1 MKIGICVPARDQV
14 HTVFAR
20 SLAYLTSRL
29 TAKNIDYEL
38 HIVSGSV
45 IAESRTQLA
54 NEAIENNST
63 HLLWLDTDLHFPPT
77 VVERFLAHNKD
88 IVAAT
93 YSTRYSPYQ
102 SVAFTDPNNI
112 DKRLNA
118 KNGLHK
124 VWAVGMGCMLVNARV
139 FNNIPKPWFYH
150 QYNSKTDN
158 FSGEDIWFCDQANKN
173 NINVYVDADV
183 SMQLAHIGVKANK
196 L

>member
-1 MKIGICVPARDQV
+1 MQLSICVPARDQV

-45 IAESRTQLA
+45 ISQSRTQLA
-54 NEAIENNST
+54 NEALESNAT
-63 HLLWLDTDLHFPPT
+63 HILWLDSDLHFPPT
-77 VVERFLAHNKD
+77 VVEKFFSHNKD

-93 YSTRYSPYQ
+93 YSTRYQPYQ
-102 SVAFTDPNNI
+102 SVAFVDP
-112 DKRLNA
+112 DDTSKRLSEQR
-118 KNGLHK
+118 GLHQ
-124 VWAVGMGCMLVNARV
+124 VWAVGMGCMMVKSHV
-139 FNNIPKPWFYH
+139 FEQLPKPWFYH
-150 QYNSKTDN
+150 QYNTDTDS
-158 FSGEDIWFCDQANKN
+158 FSGEDIWFCNQAKKH
-173 NINVYVDADV
+173 NIDVWVDADV